1 MPMPLV
7 FEWQMPIDSDDT
19 LARLF
24 EYKRQQAKQ
33 GACTSP
39 SFDTSAAPN
48 PGSPISPKG
57 VQLPSPNRSRN
68 GPVLA
73 KTVRK
78 RTPGLG
84 ATNTLRSTYS

>member
-1 MPMPLV
+1 
-7 FEWQMPIDSDDT
+7 MPIDSDDT

-24 EYKRQQAKQ
+24 EHKREQAKQ
-33 GACTSP
+33 GARCTSP
-39 SFDTSAAPN
+39 CFDTTAAPT

-73 KTVRK
+73 KTARK
-78 RTPGLG
+78 RNTGLG
-84 ATNTLRSTYS
+84 ATNTLRPTHL